1 MQQGKLFVLSGPSGV
16 GKGTILTRLFV
27 DFQDIEYSVSAT
39 TRQAR
44 AGEVQGENYYFM
56 SEEEFFQLV
65 ENDQLIEWANVH
77 NNYYGTP
84 KEYVDKTLKK
94 GQDIILEID
103 IQGAKQVRENYP
115 DAVFIFLLPPS
126 LQELEQRLE
135 QRGSEDKR
143 NKKIRLRNAREEMQE
158 KQKYDYVIINDRI
171 EETVDQLRSIIIAES
186 CRIDKEDDN

>member
-16 GKGTILTRLFV
+16 GKGTILARLFV

-44 AGEVQGENYYFM
+44 TGEVQGENYYFL

-143 NKKIRLRNAREEMQE
+143 NKKIRLRNAREEMEE

>member
-16 GKGTILTRLFV
+16 GKGTILARLFV
-27 DFQDIEYSVSAT
+27 DFHDIEYSVSAT

-44 AGEVQGENYYFM
+44 AGEVQGENYYFL

>member
-16 GKGTILTRLFV
+16 GKGTILARLFV
-27 DFQDIEYSVSAT
+27 CFHDIEYSVSAT

-44 AGEVQGENYYFM
+44 AGEVQGENYYFL
-56 SEEEFFQLV
+56 SEEDFFRLV

-84 KEYVDKTLKK
+84 KENVDKTLKK

-135 QRGSEDKR
+135 QRGSEDKK
-143 NKKIRLRNAREEMQE
+143 NKEIRLKNAREEMQE
-158 KQKYDYVIINDRI
+158 KRKYDYVIINDRI
-171 EETVDQLRSIIIAES
+171 EETVDKLRSIIIAES
-186 CRIDKEDDN
+186 CRINKEDDN